1 MTIKSPQHLNVLWH
15 STKMKGRYDLLLRK
29 HHTRMTYTE
38 LATKTGVT
46 PAYIDNV
53 ITGKMSISE
62 GFALALEHA
71 FGVPKSFW
79 INLQA
84 NYDAEKTGCNRV

>member
-1 MTIKSPQHLNVLWH
+1 MATKITGVSDDLHIHPGETINDILVE
-15 STKMKGRYDLLLRK
+15 R
-29 HHTRMTYTE
+29 RMTYTE